1 MFKSKSRPAIVI
13 NNLSHEKSLYLDN
26 TTRANNNITVKKKYD
41 IYIWKIVFV
50 SCMNPY
56 HFLYEQ

>member
-41 IYIWKIVFV
+41 IYMEN
-50 SCMNPY
+50 SLR
-56 HFLYEQ
+56 FLYESLPFFI